1 MRTGRERPVRQP
13 AMRCETPRFIRLKA
27 ATDCRSPGGGSPLSR
42 ERVDDTERERKADQ
56 DDERPE
62 QLAPGRVLA
71 AYEPRGEDPDDRHEQ
86 GEGRNCRGWVA
97 RQQPVPGAVP
107 EEARDDDDVG
117 EGSDPGCIDRRG
129 RALPACGSLEDQ
141 REPE

>member
-1 MRTGRERPVRQP
+1 MN
-13 AMRCETPRFIRLKA
+13 
-27 ATDCRSPGGGSPLSR
+27 R

-86 GEGRNCRGWVA
+86 RKGGDCRGGVA
-97 RQQPVPGAVP
+97 GQQPVPGAVP
-107 EEARDDDDVG
+107 EEGRDDDDVG

-129 RALPACGSLEDQ
+129 RALPAPNAFEDQ